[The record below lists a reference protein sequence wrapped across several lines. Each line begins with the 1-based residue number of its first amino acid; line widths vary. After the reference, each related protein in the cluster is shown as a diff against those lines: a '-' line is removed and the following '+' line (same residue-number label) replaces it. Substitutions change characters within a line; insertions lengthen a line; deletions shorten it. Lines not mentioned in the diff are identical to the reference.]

1 MKKGFTL
8 VEVLV
13 GSAVFVVVAIA
24 AYGAYA
30 GVFKLANLNQMK
42 VIAVQLANEQFEIA
56 RNMTYDDIG
65 IVNGIPNGTLQGV
78 QTLTR
83 GGMTF
88 TVTTIIRNIDL
99 PADGLIG
106 GTPNDLTPADNKLMQ
121 ITVSCASCQSF
132 GPIVLSGQ
140 IAPKNVEAVST
151 NGSLRI
157 QVLDASGNGVPS
169 ATVRIEYTATTTPII
184 INDTT
189 DNNGILQVIDI
200 PPATQAYNIY
210 ISKSGYSSDRTY
222 APTPLNPNPDKPPAT
237 VATQQLTQIS
247 FVIDELSKLSF
258 SSVTPSCEIVPDFDF
273 SLKGD
278 RLIGQELSRYYA
290 NVSTNSSG
298 ILNMDPMEWD
308 SYTVTPNDGAYDLAG
323 INPLN
328 PISLNPGSTQS
339 VQLIA
344 IPKNTNSLLFTIKDS
359 STDLPLSGVLVKLY
373 RSVSLIGSKTTGQGH
388 LDQADWS
395 GGGGQV
401 GFVDSTK
408 YWSTDGNIDTSSE
421 GNILLRKIFEDYSSN
436 GMLESSTFNTG
447 TSSNF
452 YNISWSPGIQPLL
465 TGENSARLQFATSPS
480 STPSTWNFYG
490 PDGTPSTYYISPE
503 SPINGVHSNDQYA
516 RYRVYL
522 STITATA
529 TPNISNVSFTYTSGC
544 IPPGQVIFSGLSSD
558 TYIIEISKSGY
569 STYSR
574 EIYLESSWQEEQILL
589 GP

>member
-1 MKKGFTL
+1 
-8 VEVLV
+8 
-13 GSAVFVVVAIA
+13 
-24 AYGAYA
+24 
-30 GVFKLANLNQMK
+30 
-42 VIAVQLANEQFEIA
+42 
-56 RNMTYDDIG
+56 
-65 IVNGIPNGTLQGV
+65 
-78 QTLTR
+78 
-83 GGMTF
+83 
-88 TVTTIIRNIDL
+88 
-99 PADGLIG
+99 
-106 GTPNDLTPADNKLMQ
+106 
-121 ITVSCASCQSF
+121 
-132 GPIVLSGQ
+132 
-140 IAPKNVEAVST
+140 
-151 NGSLRI
+151 
-157 QVLDASGNGVPS
+157 
-169 ATVRIEYTATTTPII
+169 I

-189 DNNGILQVIDI
+189 DNSGILQIIDI
-200 PPATQAYNIY
+200 PPATAAYNIY

-222 APTPLNPNPDKPPAT
+222 APTPQNPNPDKPPAT
-237 VATQQLTQIS
+237 VAAQQLTQIS

-258 SSVTPSCEIVPDFDF
+258 SSVTPSCEIVPNFDF

-278 RLIGQELSRYYA
+278 RLIGQELSRYYV

-298 ILNMDPMEWD
+298 ILNMDPIEWD

-344 IPKNTNSLLFTIKDS
+344 IPQNTNSLLFTIKDS

-373 RSVSLIGSKTTGQGH
+373 RSGSLIGSKTTGQGH

-408 YWSTDGNIDTSSE
+408 YWSTDGNIDTSSG
-421 GNILLRKIFEDYSSN
+421 GNILLRKIFENYSSN

-452 YNISWSPGIQPLL
+452 YNISWSPGIQPLV
-465 TGENSARLQFATSPS
+465 TGQDSARLQFATSPS
-480 STPSTWNFYG
+480 STPAIWNFFG
-490 PDGTPSTYYISPE
+490 PDGTATTYYVSPE
-503 SPINGVHSNDQYA
+503 SPINNIHSGDQYA

-522 STITATA
+522 STITATS
-529 TPNISNVSFTYTSGC
+529 TPNISNISFTYTSDC
-544 IPPGQVIFSGLSSD
+544 IPPGQVIFSGLSSG
-558 TYIIEISKSGY
+558 TYTIEVSKSGY

-574 EIYLESSWQEEQILL
+574 EIYLESSWQEEQVLL